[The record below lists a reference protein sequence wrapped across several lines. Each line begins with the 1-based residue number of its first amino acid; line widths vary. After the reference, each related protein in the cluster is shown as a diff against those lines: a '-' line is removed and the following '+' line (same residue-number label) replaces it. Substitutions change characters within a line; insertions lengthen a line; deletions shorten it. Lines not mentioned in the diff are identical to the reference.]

1 MTRRTDR
8 RPTEHDRAMVARREA
23 GATRKAIAEEFGVPV
38 SQVSG
43 AEWLIR
49 REKRG
54 QELLAVD
61 PESLEGFHL
70 IGDLEWRAWD
80 TAYSLTIISVKTSSW
95 NALATLPA
103 PVANTLRSDARSA
116 RWQCLM
122 HSLRRSVL

>member
-8 RPTEHDRAMVARREA
+8 RPTKQDRAMVARREA

-43 AEWLIR
+43 AEWLVR

-61 PESLEGFHL
+61 PEGLEGFHL

-80 TAYSLTIISVKTSSW
+80 TAYSLNYHFRENIVMERVGDLVGAGRTYFAERCTVRTM
-95 NALATLPA
+95 AMF
-103 PVANTLRSDARSA
+103 DAF
-116 RWQCLM
+116 L
-122 HSLRRSVL
+122 